1 MKYNQPLKDAPLPL
15 WRRIT
20 ALINVVLL
28 TFYACLPG
36 TVAAYELISDAF
48 IASEVNNNPQFQIS
62 TNRDYLVEKAY
73 YVTDITSTST
83 QTIASFHKKLLDH
96 RKSSLPMPLMIPIMN
111 DGITIIFPH
120 YPLEKLIGDSFVQA
134 RFIRSQIF
142 NQLNRNLLND
152 STGTEALQ
160 INELYNRAFDFSAIS
175 SKRFGEQLTQ
185 TDVNTF
191 GKNLIWPELR
201 TVNNQKI
208 LVPVVHLTSAT
219 IDAQLVDSHVVE
231 FGGAETQFNNI
242 TINAGTLLTRRNSLL
257 NVAGNLNINEGAA
270 LKSSHD
276 LNVLV
281 GGTLQLTSG
290 QISAEENVNII
301 AGQYLQKTMVHRY
314 ATKTTQGSRLGQIAS
329 VDANGNI
336 YIKTMGDLVVKG
348 GTISGNNIIL
358 KADGNIV
365 LQAQETTYVRNEVV
379 RGWNE
384 SESIIQ
390 QLGSQLTA
398 EENIRL
404 IASGAIEINASTLHA
419 DKGTIEILAGQGIYI
434 LDANNQFQSQRNGKF
449 GRSTIQ
455 EQEFQTIAM
464 RSALEAGKG
473 IVIATELGDVNLKGT
488 QLTSTN
494 GTEIIA
500 RNGAVNFLLT
510 KEQSNYFYNKVVK
523 GFWKI
528 KTTTI
533 QDDVETAIYNEIV
546 GGVKVQATHGMTLE
560 LGQYED
566 GDIATGI
573 NTETSRISAQIK
585 TISDQIDAL
594 KRIGASTASL
604 EAQRDELSQSL
615 LNEQLAQLAQTDSLA
630 WMQTL
635 HNDPE
640 YTDNFNIVYQEL
652 VELHKFDKT
661 STLSPAAMAIIA
673 IAMAVAM
680 GPAGFGAI
688 GAGGTIAVQSATLT
702 AALQAGALAIA
713 TQTATS
719 LASGVGLEETIK
731 SNFHSDN
738 IKSVAT
744 AMVTAGAMEYFGG
757 NLQLLD
763 GGKSS
768 TEWGN
773 LTATQQT
780 NFIINQGTQAI
791 GNAAI
796 RSGISS
802 IINGGDLGDFEDAF
816 VQNLAQSAISSIGK
830 TVANKIGVLADGQ
843 PPQINEALRY
853 IAHAGLGCALG
864 AATAEIN
871 ESETGLG
878 CASGAGGAVIGEAV
892 AQAYTESMMTP
903 EQKEVMNWLKSK
915 GIWTEAEFNALAP
928 SEQIE
933 YYNLT
938 KINSINFSELTHLK
952 DVGVDLAKLSG
963 GLAAFIA
970 GGEVNIASMTAEN
983 AAENNWLQIVV
994 IAVRAAA
1001 ALYTFVE
1008 AFIAIGDALT
1018 TYQKYQSLEGNPQA
1032 QKELLEDMAIDL
1044 GLNLSIDLALS
1055 KLKIL
1060 EKITDALKE
1069 KAQDS
1074 KVVHILESWIES
1086 EKNNTP
1092 FPYAD
1097 KLPNNSPRLS
1107 NLPSN
1112 YEVLPDGRIR
1122 IKGSSAIAKDS
1133 GYTTPDNRP
1142 IFQRESGGYYYIKAD
1157 GTQQAL
1163 PSPRTTGD
1171 FIKLEEGTYW
1181 EKYVDPKDRGRAI
1194 QYDLSQSD
1202 YKDFTDTDSPGFLVY
1217 DRATDRFL
1225 PAPAQNFPLIDY
1237 FNDTT
1242 AVSLKT
1248 IDTRGTS
1255 WYGSITAHIRD
1266 LAHRDMKI
1274 NGIEIPKANRVI
1286 DIRVQPGGLVDTG
1299 WVESYAISEG
1309 ITIIIKEFP

>member
-1 MKYNQPLKDAPLPL
+1 MKYNQPLKDAPIPL

-73 YVTDITSTST
+73 YVTDTTSTST

-96 RKSSLPMPLMIPIMN
+96 RKSSLPTPLMIPIMN

-152 STGTEALQ
+152 SAGTEAQQ

-185 TDVNTF
+185 TDVNTY

-219 IDAQLVDSHVVE
+219 IDEQLVDSHVVE

-390 QLGSQLTA
+390 QLGSQLSA

-419 DKGTIEILAGQGIYI
+419 DKGAIEILAGQGIYI

-449 GRSTIQ
+449 GRTTIQ

-464 RSALEAGKG
+464 RSVLEAGKG
-473 IVIATELGDVNLKGT
+473 IVIATELGDVNLKGS

-533 QDDVETAIYNEIV
+533 QDDVETAVYNEIV
-546 GGVKVQATHGMTLE
+546 GGVKVQATHSMTLE

-585 TISDQIDAL
+585 SISDQIDAL
-594 KRIGASTASL
+594 KRVGASTASL
-604 EAQRDELSQSL
+604 EAQRDELSQDL
-615 LNEQLAQLAQTDSLA
+615 LNEQLAQLAQIDSLA

-635 HNDPE
+635 NNDPE
-640 YTDNFNIVYQEL
+640 YTDNFNFVYQEL

-661 STLSPAAMAIIA
+661 SNLSPAAMAIIA
-673 IAMAVAM
+673 IVMAAVM
-680 GPAGFGAI
+680 GPGAGLI
-688 GAGGTIAVQSATLT
+688 GSGGTIGSTTILGLNISA
-702 AALQAGALAIA
+702 AAMQAGALAIA
-713 TQTATS
+713 TQAATG
-719 LASGVGLEETIK
+719 LASGQGLEETIK
-731 SNFHSDN
+731 SLHRSDS
-738 IKSVAT
+738 IKATAT
-744 AMVTAGAMEYFGG
+744 AMITAGAMEYLNDSTTFFD
-757 NLQLLD
+757 NIPTDKDFSSLTSAQQLQTVAYQ
-763 GGKSS
+763 
-768 TEWGN
+768 TEI
-773 LTATQQT
+773 AVR
-780 NFIINQGTQAI
+780 
-791 GNAAI
+791 NAVV
-796 RSGISS
+796 RTGISTA
-802 IINGGDLGDFEDAF
+802 INGGDLGDFEDAF
-816 VQNLAQSAISSIGK
+816 KQNLAQAGIDALGQYMASEIGFALDR
-830 TVANKIGVLADGQ
+830 TDATALDT
-843 PPQINEALRY
+843 ALRY
-853 IAHAGLGCALG
+853 IAHAGVGCIIG
-864 AATAEIN
+864 AASGANSGSEESN
-871 ESETGLG
+871 EAN
-878 CASGAGGAVIGEAV
+878 CASGAGGAVVGELIADV
-892 AQAYTESMMTP
+892 F
-903 EQKEVMNWLKSK
+903 K
-915 GIWTEAEFNALAP
+915 GANDVDKLEEARNNTEAALQEELGITGIDLNNPTEADLEYLYDNVEGL
-928 SEQIE
+928 SNLEHTQARLIKLQEQ
-933 YYNLT
+933 
-938 KINSINFSELTHLK
+938 
-952 DVGVDLAKLSG
+952 GVSLAKLG
-963 GLAAFIA
+963 AGLAALAA
-970 GGEVNIASMTAEN
+970 GGDVNLAANAGEN
-983 AAENNWLQIVV
+983 AAKNNAFWFVLQGAYLLWKAYDAIQTAEG
-994 IAVRAAA
+994 IYKLGEQLNAINHDESLDEPARE
-1001 ALYTFVE
+1001 E
-1008 AFIAIGDALT
+1008 ARKQII
-1018 TYQKYQSLEGNPQA
+1018 
-1032 QKELLEDMAIDL
+1032 MDL
-1044 GLNLSIDLALS
+1044 G
-1055 KLKIL
+1055 KTIL
-1060 EKITDALKE
+1060 GEA
-1069 KAQDS
+1069 
-1074 KVVHILESWIES
+1074 ILGKS
-1086 EKNNTP
+1086 
-1092 FPYAD
+1092 AA
-1097 KLPNNSPRLS
+1097 
-1107 NLPSN
+1107 
-1112 YEVLPDGRIR
+1112 EVL
-1122 IKGSSAIAKDS
+1122 KK
-1133 GYTTPDNRP
+1133 
-1142 IFQRESGGYYYIKAD
+1142 
-1157 GTQQAL
+1157 L
-1163 PSPRTTGD
+1163 GD
-1171 FIKLEEGTYW
+1171 FIKKTPLGEHLTAQLDSLVNSLTH
-1181 EKYVDPKDRGRAI
+1181 KNDFAI
-1194 QYDLSQSD
+1194 AGAYKIAPQSPIH
-1202 YKDFTDTDSPGFLVY
+1202 S
-1217 DRATDRFL
+1217 A
-1225 PAPAQNFPLIDY
+1225 
-1237 FNDTT
+1237 
-1242 AVSLKT
+1242 
-1248 IDTRGTS
+1248 
-1255 WYGSITAHIRD
+1255 
-1266 LAHRDMKI
+1266 
-1274 NGIEIPKANRVI
+1274 
-1286 DIRVQPGGLVDTG
+1286 PGGFGPEKIKGPNGTTSNLNKSKIPEGEYTDAEWALLKATG
-1299 WVESYAISEG
+1299 KAHTISRHGPHITDEHLIHRANTGITPDGKSGWIPSISSKFRDKNSLMEAADIVKPGTPAFQHALANKSKEYSFSFKVPAGKSMGYGYRKSVNGRPPELVESLSYVKVSYNFS
-1309 ITIIIKEFP
+1309 KESNSWVINTLFPTNG